1 MEVMMSGTSVGV
13 RELKSQL
20 SRYLRRVKTGET
32 IIITDHG
39 KPIARLVPEPLTL
52 EEKMQRLIDA
62 GLAEWNGKKP
72 EIVEPVVA
80 NTTSTLASDLVVEM
94 RK

>member
-1 MEVMMSGTSVGV
+1 MNGTSVGV

-20 SRYLRRVKTGET
+20 SRYLRRVRMGET

-39 KPIARLVPEPLTL
+39 KPVARLVPEPLTL

-72 EIVEPVVA
+72 KFREPIVI
-80 NTTSTLASDLVVEM
+80 NDTGILASDLVTEM
-94 RK
+94 RE